1 MAEEGP
7 EIKAI
12 DKGECC
18 WSMAPPLSVIDVFVA
33 RLSCTTGNERLGC
46 LMVML

>member
-12 DKGECC
+12 DKGENSC
-18 WSMAPPLSVIDVFVA
+18 MAPLLSVIDVFVA
-33 RLSCTTGNERLGC
+33 RLSCTGNERLGC
-46 LMVML
+46 LREML